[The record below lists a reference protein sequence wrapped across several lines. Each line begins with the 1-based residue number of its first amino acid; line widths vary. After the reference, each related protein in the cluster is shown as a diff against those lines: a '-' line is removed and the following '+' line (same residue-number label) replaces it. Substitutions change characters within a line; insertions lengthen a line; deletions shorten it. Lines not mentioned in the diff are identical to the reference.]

1 MHVCINQNLY
11 RMKQNFF
18 RVFAVAMLL
27 PVAFIGCEQN
37 DDLEG
42 IDSKKVAVQFRAD
55 NGTTTRNAAQG
66 ETRLMFDEI
75 VNVLNFKIN
84 VAEIE
89 FDFDEDFDDDDKFVT
104 LFGETY
110 SSDDDLE
117 LKGPFEVDLI
127 LNGDLQ
133 AKTLFSG
140 LELPNVA
147 FEEIEFEMK
156 KNRNENSVLYN
167 QTILI
172 DGEIAGVPFIFSSDK
187 EFDFEIE
194 FDKPFIPG
202 EDLGVAV
209 DFHINQMFTRSLS
222 GIDFTLAVPDNDGVI
237 RIDYNEHGEQSL
249 NYQLG
254 KKIWERLD
262 DIIDCDFDDD

>member
-1 MHVCINQNLY
+1 
-11 RMKQNFF
+11 MKQNLFK
-18 RVFAVAMLL
+18 VFAVIMLL
-27 PVAFIGCEQN
+27 PAAFIGCEQN

-42 IDSKKVAVQFRAD
+42 IDSKKVTVQFRAD
-55 NGTTTRNAAQG
+55 NGTTTRSAAQG
-66 ETRLMFDEI
+66 ETRLMLDEV

-89 FDFDEDFDDDDKFVT
+89 FDFDDDFDDDHKLAT
-104 LFGETY
+104 QFGETY

-172 DGEIAGVPFIFSSDK
+172 DG
-187 EFDFEIE
+187 
-194 FDKPFIPG
+194 
-202 EDLGVAV
+202 
-209 DFHINQMFTRSLS
+209 
-222 GIDFTLAVPDNDGVI
+222 
-237 RIDYNEHGEQSL
+237 
-249 NYQLG
+249 
-254 KKIWERLD
+254 
-262 DIIDCDFDDD
+262 

>member
-1 MHVCINQNLY
+1 MAHNLF
-11 RMKQNFF
+11 K
-18 RVFAVAMLL
+18 VFAVAMLL
-27 PVAFIGCEQN
+27 PGAFIGCEQN

-55 NGTTTRNAAQG
+55 NGTTTRNAVQG
-66 ETRLMFDEI
+66 ETRLVFDEI
-75 VNVLNFKIN
+75 VNVMNFKIN

-89 FDFDEDFDDDDKFVT
+89 FDFDDDFDDDHTLVT
-104 LFGETY
+104 TFGETY
-110 SSDDDLE
+110 SSDDDVE
-117 LKGPFEVDLI
+117 MKGPFEVDLI
-127 LNGDLQ
+127 LNGELQ
-133 AKTLFSG
+133 TETLLSG
-140 LELPNVA
+140 LALPNVA

-156 KNRNENSVLYN
+156 KSKIENSVLYN

-172 DGEIAGVPFIFSSDK
+172 DGEINGVPFIFSSDK

-194 FDKPFIPG
+194 FDKPFVPG

-209 DFHINQMFTRSLS
+209 DFHINQLFTRSLS
-222 GIDFTLAVPDNDGVI
+222 GIDFTTAVPDNDGVI
-237 RIDYNEHGEQSL
+237 RISYKEHNEQSP

-262 DIIDCDFDDD
+262 DMIDCDFDDDDD